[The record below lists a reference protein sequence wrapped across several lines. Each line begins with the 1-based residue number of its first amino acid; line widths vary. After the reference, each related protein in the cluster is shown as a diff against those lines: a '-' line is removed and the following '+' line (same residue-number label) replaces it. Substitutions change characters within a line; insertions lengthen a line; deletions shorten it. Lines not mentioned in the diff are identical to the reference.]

1 MDLEKRKK
9 IYAQAQQFIHDEGHM
24 VVPYHMNYVT
34 AMRSNVKG
42 YVVHPLRYCDFRW
55 TYLEG

>member
-1 MDLEKRKK
+1 M
-9 IYAQAQQFIHDEGHM
+9 AVG
-24 VVPYHMNYVT
+24 YHMNYVT

-42 YVVHPLRYCDFRW
+42 YIVHPLRYCDFRW